1 MRTNFDPFSTLSEV
15 QSDYLAY
22 VASFQQIKSPQI
34 RAWIEDRQAAGGL
47 LWKPP
52 YVQISLPFQQG
63 ESLAKL
69 VEVDILHPRTL
80 SFARQDKE
88 PPNSPP
94 ITPYDHQTRAIRK
107 IHAGKNVILATG
119 TGSGKSFGFG
129 LPIVSKALHMKSQGI
144 RGIKAVIVY
153 PMNALANNQYDDFS
167 ERLHQSGLT
176 IGRYTGD
183 TRNNPEVALNEYRR
197 LTSRDEPFDCE
208 VLSRKEIQ
216 DNPPDIL
223 MTNYVMLELLL
234 TRFEDRTLFR
244 HQGVLQFLVLDE
256 VHTHSGKRGADVA
269 ALIRRL
275 KQHTG
280 TIGKLT
286 CIGTS
291 ATVESGE
298 GESAQEAV
306 AKFASDLFGEPFL
319 PEDVIGEVYADI
331 STDLDPVMRQVMNS
345 LSAGPKPL
353 TDLASTLQFPEDQIV
368 KAILDQPDLQA
379 RVHAFFSQGRPIHA
393 CIGSEPHLNDRGERT
408 CQACSEVGK
417 PSPTLPLVFCRS
429 CGAEFFSVTKLEDQS
444 LLPAE
449 LDSFSQIGESGYVM
463 LLDGPSDEFELEI
476 PESWKT
482 PTGKIKSKFQ
492 ESVPSLQTV
501 CREHATF
508 NHACN
513 GEKTGAIFIPAPFL
527 FCPSCGVEHDRRA
540 REYGKLFTYGTVGRS
555 TAMDLILGTKMRN
568 LPKGQQKAINFS
580 DNRQDTALQAAHINS
595 MARRIKFRQQLY
607 DTLHHFIPQNG
618 EDSQPIHFANI
629 GIEMFDHLG
638 GSGLLPEYQKE
649 SHAQWGSAGRN
660 LDRKYQEYL
669 TFLTL
674 IELEGTHR
682 RIHQDLEDVGIM
694 VVGYDGLDEFADYD
708 PVWEDTHYFKD
719 FDHDLR
725 YDLLFGILEMM
736 RRRLAIQHPALL
748 RFDRFEND
756 VISKLNVEA
765 LVHER
770 EFDRFFG
777 FSDDAPDGSDY
788 TVYSLSSGN
797 SRMNRW
803 IRKHLGALSPAEAG
817 ELIREAIEMLSSNGF
832 VMVES
837 VNGFYNQ
844 HGQLYMIDPE
854 VITLGIDTQEE
865 KQVCPR
871 CLSVYHFKTMDQC
884 FQTTCKTKLVQRDLS
899 QNYFLKIY
907 TRPPSESVELQAREH
922 SGQIQGDERISIEQR
937 FRDPQDPLNVI
948 VCTPT
953 MELGIDIGELNV
965 VALRNIP
972 PSPSNYAQR
981 AGRTGRKGQAS
992 LITAYAGVGSAR
1004 GPHDQYFYR
1013 FPEKMISGAISVP
1026 RFRLDNP
1033 FLIKAHIH
1041 SLVFEVLGKG
1051 IDSPHSG
1058 KPLTGLKL
1066 PSSPR
1071 EILKIDHQTYPM
1083 FPDLRQTWEDAIQH
1097 YVTEIQ
1103 GAVFEAFSQEI
1114 AGFAWMTEAFVDNI
1128 IQRFVVEVDQAFN
1141 YWREEYHSLYQEG
1154 RQIEDHLLTIQGDW
1168 ERQMRVVVISNKL
1181 QQMREGEGDWYTYR
1195 YLGSQG
1201 FLPGYAFPPKST
1213 YLSFYEREEEIGR
1226 DPTIALSEYAP
1237 GNYIYYRGDTHKIA
1251 SARSTT
1257 FNLAP
1262 TLQDVLICKDC
1273 EQVYLGDNETNRARC
1288 DCGADLL
1295 TIHTERGMVL
1305 PNMGAYKVARISSDE
1320 EERRRLGYEIT
1331 THHRGGGD
1339 VRHFR
1344 VDGENG
1350 DEIKLILENNGNI
1363 FMMNHGL
1370 RQRDGTILPFA
1381 LCTRCNRW
1389 LLSQAEVDEHPSSA
1403 MEKGKC
1409 RANAKPEDIIVGFG
1423 LTHDLRC
1430 DVLVMDI
1437 PYPDQVDPDQ
1447 FYRTLITAIHR
1458 GILIAFNLEERE
1470 IGYFLSKN
1478 PGHDIPYRLILYENT
1493 IGGSGC
1499 LSAMVETSAF
1509 KQVLIRTQE
1518 ILHGNDQEGCD
1529 QACYQCLLS
1538 FYNQRYHAYLD
1549 RHLALNWID
1558 SLGEFEII
1566 EENVIDQAHLNQ
1578 LMDQSFYESEK
1589 RVLEAINEHKLRLP
1603 DEAQKTI
1610 YDNDGIPIASVDFF
1624 YEPKLL
1630 VFVDGT
1636 VHHLDYVMEGDE
1648 EKRRKLRAL
1657 GYRVVVITV
1666 EAIEVG
1672 LEELRKRL

>member
-1 MRTNFDPFSTLSEV
+1 
-15 QSDYLAY
+15 
-22 VASFQQIKSPQI
+22 
-34 RAWIEDRQAAGGL
+34 
-47 LWKPP
+47 
-52 YVQISLPFQQG
+52 
-63 ESLAKL
+63 
-69 VEVDILHPRTL
+69 
-80 SFARQDKE
+80 
-88 PPNSPP
+88 
-94 ITPYDHQTRAIRK
+94 
-107 IHAGKNVILATG
+107 
-119 TGSGKSFGFG
+119 
-129 LPIVSKALHMKSQGI
+129 
-144 RGIKAVIVY
+144 
-153 PMNALANNQYDDFS
+153 
-167 ERLHQSGLT
+167 
-176 IGRYTGD
+176 
-183 TRNNPEVALNEYRR
+183 
-197 LTSRDEPFDCE
+197 
-208 VLSRKEIQ
+208 
-216 DNPPDIL
+216 
-223 MTNYVMLELLL
+223 
-234 TRFEDRTLFR
+234 
-244 HQGVLQFLVLDE
+244 
-256 VHTHSGKRGADVA
+256 
-269 ALIRRL
+269 
-275 KQHTG
+275 
-280 TIGKLT
+280 
-286 CIGTS
+286 
-291 ATVESGE
+291 
-298 GESAQEAV
+298 
-306 AKFASDLFGEPFL
+306 
-319 PEDVIGEVYADI
+319 
-331 STDLDPVMRQVMNS
+331 
-345 LSAGPKPL
+345 
-353 TDLASTLQFPEDQIV
+353 
-368 KAILDQPDLQA
+368 
-379 RVHAFFSQGRPIHA
+379 
-393 CIGSEPHLNDRGERT
+393 
-408 CQACSEVGK
+408 
-417 PSPTLPLVFCRS
+417 
-429 CGAEFFSVTKLEDQS
+429 
-444 LLPAE
+444 
-449 LDSFSQIGESGYVM
+449 
-463 LLDGPSDEFELEI
+463 
-476 PESWKT
+476 
-482 PTGKIKSKFQ
+482 GKIKSKFQ

-527 FCPSCGVEHDRRA
+527 FCPSCSVEHDRRA

-607 DTLHHFIPQNG
+607 DTLRYFVPRNG
-618 EDSQPIHFANI
+618 EDSQSIHFVNI

-638 GSGLLPEYQKE
+638 GIGRLPEYKKE

-694 VVGYDGLDEFADYD
+694 VVGYEGLDEFADYD

-756 VISKLNVEA
+756 VISKLNSES

-777 FSDDAPDGSDY
+777 FSDAAPDGSYY
-788 TVYSLSSGN
+788 TVYSLSGGN

-803 IRKHLGALSPAEAG
+803 IRKHFNALSPAEAG
-817 ELIREAIEMLSSNGF
+817 ELIREAIEMLCSNGF
-832 VMVES
+832 VVVES
-837 VNGFYNQ
+837 VNGYNQ
-844 HGQLYMIDPE
+844 FGQLYMIDPE

-884 FQTTCKTKLVQRDLS
+884 YQTTCKTKLVQRDLS

-907 TRPPSESVELQAREH
+907 TRPLSESVELQAREH

-1033 FLIKAHIH
+1033 FLIKTHIH

-1051 IDSPHSG
+1051 IDNPHSG

-1083 FPDLRQTWEDAIQH
+1083 YPELRKTWEDAIQH
-1097 YVTEIQ
+1097 FTAEIQ
-1103 GAVFEAFSQEI
+1103 GAVFEAFRQEI
-1114 AGFAWMTEAFVDNI
+1114 AAFDWMTEAFVDHI
-1128 IQRFVVEVDQAFN
+1128 IERFVVEVDQAFN

-1168 ERQMRVVVISNKL
+1168 ERQMRMGVISNKL
-1181 QQMREGEGDWYTYR
+1181 QQMRDGEGDWYAYR
-1195 YLGSQG
+1195 YLGLQG

-1237 GNYIYYRGDTHKIA
+1237 GNYIYYRGDTHKIS

-1273 EQVYLGDNETNRARC
+1273 EQVYLGDIETNRARC

-1320 EERRRLGYEIT
+1320 EER
-1331 THHRGGGD
+1331 
-1339 VRHFR
+1339 
-1344 VDGENG
+1344 
-1350 DEIKLILENNGNI
+1350 
-1363 FMMNHGL
+1363 
-1370 RQRDGTILPFA
+1370 
-1381 LCTRCNRW
+1381 
-1389 LLSQAEVDEHPSSA
+1389 
-1403 MEKGKC
+1403 
-1409 RANAKPEDIIVGFG
+1409 
-1423 LTHDLRC
+1423 
-1430 DVLVMDI
+1430 
-1437 PYPDQVDPDQ
+1437 
-1447 FYRTLITAIHR
+1447 
-1458 GILIAFNLEERE
+1458 
-1470 IGYFLSKN
+1470 
-1478 PGHDIPYRLILYENT
+1478 
-1493 IGGSGC
+1493 
-1499 LSAMVETSAF
+1499 
-1509 KQVLIRTQE
+1509 
-1518 ILHGNDQEGCD
+1518 
-1529 QACYQCLLS
+1529 
-1538 FYNQRYHAYLD
+1538 
-1549 RHLALNWID
+1549 
-1558 SLGEFEII
+1558 
-1566 EENVIDQAHLNQ
+1566 
-1578 LMDQSFYESEK
+1578 
-1589 RVLEAINEHKLRLP
+1589 
-1603 DEAQKTI
+1603 
-1610 YDNDGIPIASVDFF
+1610 
-1624 YEPKLL
+1624 
-1630 VFVDGT
+1630 
-1636 VHHLDYVMEGDE
+1636 
-1648 EKRRKLRAL
+1648 
-1657 GYRVVVITV
+1657 
-1666 EAIEVG
+1666 
-1672 LEELRKRL
+1672 